1 MIHMYKSDHHTISM
15 ENNTTLVPGNH
26 DDDNSQD
33 DGYLMELFEPQSSAT
48 ETTLEK
54 L

>member
-1 MIHMYKSDHHTISM
+1 MYKSDHQAMINSSVTNI
-15 ENNTTLVPGNH
+15 PGSH

-33 DGYLMELFEPQSSAT
+33 DGYLMGLFEPQHSAT